1 MNYYLTPKRAI
12 TTILILS
19 VWLITLQL
27 GSFLIAEPSKAD
39 SGVTW
44 LGQGGWEHNSIF
56 GERYNVKKRVEYSGK
71 ILSISEISPLGGM
84 TPGIKLTINSKD
96 GDIFNAYLGPSW
108 FVLHQNMSLKVGQK
122 VTVKGPFATFKK
134 ERAMMCDLLIQ
145 GRHMLRLRN
154 KNGAPLWGSWKR
166 RVGLK

>member
-1 MNYYLTPKRAI
+1 MGDSSDNIPGVRGVGEKTAI
-12 TTILILS
+12 KLIQQFGS
-19 VWLITLQL
+19 IEKVYENTL
-27 GSFLIAEPSKAD
+27 
-39 SGVTW
+39 
-44 LGQGGWEHNSIF
+44 LGQKGIDFFEVNFI
-56 GERYNVKKRVEYSGK
+56 GEIVGHLKERTVHTITG
-71 ILSISEISPLGGM
+71 LD
-84 TPGIKLTINSKD
+84 IKLTINSKD

-134 ERAMMCDLLIQ
+134 ERAMMWDLLIQ